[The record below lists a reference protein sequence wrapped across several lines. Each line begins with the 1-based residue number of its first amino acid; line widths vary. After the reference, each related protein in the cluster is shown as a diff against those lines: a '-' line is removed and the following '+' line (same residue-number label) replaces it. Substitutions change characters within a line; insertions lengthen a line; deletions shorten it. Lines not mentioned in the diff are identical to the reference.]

1 MQRRVCRCAVYSRLE
16 QLDHLIVHRLFGVMQ
31 ELIEESEV
39 VHHRHR
45 MLLVRILKLEQP
57 LILNARHFLDRQ
69 LPQEEDTVKDDLLHR
84 SPREDTSTKSL
95 QPIIVRE
102 RLTAQQLRSIR
113 CLLMQ

>member
-1 MQRRVCRCAVYSRLE
+1 
-16 QLDHLIVHRLFGVMQ
+16 MQ

-45 MLLVRILKLEQP
+45 MLLVRIIKLEQP

-69 LPQEEDTVKDDLLHR
+69 LPQEEDTVKDYLHR
-84 SPREDTSTKSL
+84 IANEHEILAAKAVNDCAAT
-95 QPIIVRE
+95 
-102 RLTAQQLRSIR
+102 SIR